1 MTDDLWRLD
10 ATELARL
17 IRLGRVSSREATKS
31 CFSRLHVVN
40 PAINAVVRILEE
52 EALAAATAA
61 DEAQARGDVLG
72 PLHGVPVTTKVNT
85 DQAGCPTDNGVVAF
99 RDNIATRDAPVV
111 ANLKRAG
118 AIVIGRTNTPAFS
131 MRVFA
136 DNALHGR
143 TLNPRDPTLSAG
155 GSSGGAGAAVATGIG
170 PIAHGNDIGG
180 SVRIPAM
187 YNGVIGLRVSLGRIP
202 AYNPS
207 QQIARAVGAQLM
219 SVQGP
224 LTRSLRD
231 TRLALAVMAQG
242 DPLDTRWADVPLA
255 GSPMSR
261 PIGVA
266 LVPRNPGGYTHPA
279 QAEAVHQAGLHLA
292 AAGYAVEE
300 IDPPDLDAVVDTWH
314 HIGST
319 DVLALLAPQM
329 EKHGDPDA
337 QTSMRLWRELMPPTD
352 LRGVLG
358 ALAQRDLFLWRWL
371 EFMQRHPLVVMPTMG
386 DLPPPHNLDTTREG
400 GVRVLDALRVSL
412 ISPLLG
418 LPALAVPVGIH
429 GPLRPGVQILAPR
442 FREDLCLDAGEV
454 IEAAEG
460 VVTPID
466 PVPSSSAWRS
476 PQLREG

>member
-1 MTDDLWRLD
+1 MTDELWRLD

-17 IRLGRVSSREATKS
+17 IRLGRASSREAVRS
-31 CFSRLHVVN
+31 CLARLHAVN

-52 EALAAATAA
+52 EALAAAATA
-61 DEAQARGDVLG
+61 DEARARGEALG

-99 RDNIATRDAPVV
+99 RDNIATQDAPVV
-111 ANLKRAG
+111 ANLKHAG

-131 MRVFA
+131 MRIFA

-143 TLNPRDPTLSAG
+143 TLNPRDPALSAG

-187 YNGVIGLRVSLGRIP
+187 YNGVVGLRVSLGRIP

-231 TRLALAVMAQG
+231 ARLALGVMAQG
-242 DPLDTRWADVPLA
+242 DPLDTRWVDMPLA
-255 GSPMSR
+255 GPPVPR

-266 LVPRNPGGYTHPA
+266 LVPRNPGGNTHPA
-279 QAEAVHQAGLHLA
+279 QAEAVRQAGRHLA
-292 AAGYAVEE
+292 AAGYAVDEAT
-300 IDPPDLDAVVDTWH
+300 PPDLDAVVDTWH
-314 HIGST
+314 RIGST

-329 EKHGDPDA
+329 AEHGDPDA
-337 QTSMRLWRELMPPTD
+337 QASMRFWRELAPPTD
-352 LRGVLG
+352 LAGVLG
-358 ALAQRDLFLWRWL
+358 ALAHRDLLLWRWL
-371 EFMQRHPLVVMPTMG
+371 EFMQRYPLVVMPTMG

-400 GVRVLDALRVSL
+400 QVRVLDSIRVSL
-412 ISPLLG
+412 IAPVLG
-418 LPALAVPVGIH
+418 LPALAVPVGSH
-429 GPLRPGVQILAPR
+429 GHLRPGVQVLAPR
-442 FREDLCLDAGEV
+442 FREDLCLEAGEV

-460 VVTPID
+460 VVAPID
-466 PVPSSSAWRS
+466 PRTPGAV
-476 PQLREG
+476 

>member
-1 MTDDLWRLD
+1 
-10 ATELARL
+10 
-17 IRLGRVSSREATKS
+17 
-31 CFSRLHVVN
+31 
-40 PAINAVVRILEE
+40 VVRILEE
-52 EALAAATAA
+52 EALATAVAA
-61 DEAQARGDVLG
+61 DEAQARGEPLG
-72 PLHGVPVTTKVNT
+72 LLHGVPVTTKVNT

-99 RDNIATRDAPVV
+99 RNNIAARDAPVV

-118 AIVIGRTNTPAFS
+118 TIVIGRTNTPAFS
-131 MRVFA
+131 MRAFA

-143 TLNPRDPTLSAG
+143 TLNPRDPALSAG

-187 YNGVIGLRVSLGRIP
+187 YNGVVGLRVSLGRIP

-207 QQIARAVGAQLM
+207 QQIARAVGSQLM

-231 TRLALAVMAQG
+231 ARLALAVMAQG
-242 DPLDTRWADVPLA
+242 DPIDTRWADVPLA
-255 GSPMSR
+255 GPPLPR
-261 PIGVA
+261 PLGVA
-266 LVPRNPGGYTHPA
+266 LVPYNPGGYTHPA
-279 QAEAVHQAGLHLA
+279 QAEAVRQAGRHLA

-300 IDPPDLDAVVDTWH
+300 IAPPDLDAVVDTWH
-314 HIGST
+314 RIGST

-329 EKHGDPDA
+329 EEHGDPDA
-337 QTSMRLWRELMPPTD
+337 QASMRFWRELMPPTD

-358 ALAQRDLFLWRWL
+358 ALAQRDLLLWRWL
-371 EFMQRHPLVVMPTMG
+371 EFMQRYPLVVMPTMG

-400 GVRVLDALRVSL
+400 AARVLDALRVSL
-412 ISPLLG
+412 IAPVLG
-418 LPALAVPVGIH
+418 IPALAVPVGTH
-429 GPLRPGVQILAPR
+429 GRLRPGVQILASR

-460 VVTPID
+460 IVTPID
-466 PVPSSSAWRS
+466 PLTSAAA
-476 PQLREG
+476 